1 MCVCVCV
8 YAARRPSICRSP
20 LPHDVETA
28 VQKLGVAGE
37 EALYVQIRTRDV
49 RVRRKNMRMPA
60 CMQRPRPTGGC
71 VIESRHAPGGR
82 PRCCQRP
89 RPRSSNTRRGR
100 LCTHTHVK
108 LRNGWGEWMGR
119 ALYGSRNSARTR
131 HAEARADGAIDEE
144 QPILVG
150 PRAHLPL
157 DHRICRRVHAG
168 DAAAV
173 RLLGRLMISKV
184 IQRPPP
190 VNSLT

>member
-1 MCVCVCV
+1 
-8 YAARRPSICRSP
+8 
-20 LPHDVETA
+20 
-28 VQKLGVAGE
+28 
-37 EALYVQIRTRDV
+37 
-49 RVRRKNMRMPA
+49 
-60 CMQRPRPTGGC
+60 
-71 VIESRHAPGGR
+71 
-82 PRCCQRP
+82 
-89 RPRSSNTRRGR
+89 
-100 LCTHTHVK
+100 
-108 LRNGWGEWMGR
+108 MGR

-190 VNSLT
+190 RQFAYINLSTHLRLQLVRPHLKQRAHQTRRPGPALQPQDGGGDGRRRAVDWMDVERGVGMSAEYGDSQPPPPQQQRGA